1 MAPLDKTSRC
11 GIIKV
16 GSYTTQGNL
25 KKYCRAIL
33 MDRGISINTYFFK
46 IFILEQYVDDKWA
59 GIKDLSSIILYGI
72 SLQLDKFV
80 KP

>member
-1 MAPLDKTSRC
+1 MWDPKIQNIYNS
-11 GIIKV
+11 KE
-16 GSYTTQGNL
+16 S
-25 KKYCRAIL
+25 KIL
-33 MDRGISINTYFFK
+33 PRYIEGQRNSIRKYFFK

-59 GIKDLSSIILYGI
+59 GIKDLSSIIFYGI

>member
-11 GIIKV
+11 GIPKFRT
-16 GSYTTQGNL
+16 YTTQRNL
-25 KKYCRAIL
+25 RYCRATL
-33 MDRGISINTYFFK
+33 KDKNSIRKYFFK

-59 GIKDLSSIILYGI
+59 GIKDLSSIIFYGI

>member
-11 GIIKV
+11 GIPIFRT
-16 GSYTTQGNL
+16 YTTQRNL
-25 KKYCRAIL
+25 KIL
-33 MDRGISINTYFFK
+33 PRYIEGQRNSIRKYFFK
-46 IFILEQYVDDKWA
+46 NFILEQYVDDKWA
-59 GIKDLSSIILYGI
+59 GIKDLSSIIFYGI

>member
-1 MAPLDKTSRC
+1 MK
-11 GIIKV
+11 
-16 GSYTTQGNL
+16 
-25 KKYCRAIL
+25 
-33 MDRGISINTYFFK
+33 TYFFK

-59 GIKDLSSIILYGI
+59 GTKDLSSIILYGI